1 MAEAKRPLPPLS
13 RQHAARSRHRRHGGI
28 QPVVYM
34 DCATSAARPERRDN
48 ADLREGGRKPPKATP
63 HNATER

>member
-1 MAEAKRPLPPLS
+1 MAQQRGRSALVE
-13 RQHAARSRHRRHGGI
+13 QHAADRATGATAVF

-48 ADLREGGRKPPKATP
+48 AVCVRVAKPPKATP